1 MTKTERFTFRLSPT
15 ERTERTDLERY
26 ANQNHKTESRVLR
39 EALANLLVPASD
51 TRKRSWTQRSSY
63 R

>member
-15 ERTERTDLERY
+15 ERTALESY
-26 ANQNHKTESRVLR
+26 ANQTHKTESRVLR
-39 EALANLLVPASD
+39 EALASIIVPASD
-51 TRKRSWTQRSSY
+51 TRNRTWTHRSSY

>member
-15 ERTERTDLERY
+15 ERTALESY
-26 ANQNHKTESRVLR
+26 ANQTHKTESRVLR
-39 EALANLLVPASD
+39 EALANILVPASD
-51 TRKRSWTQRSSY
+51 TRKRSWNHRSSY

>member
-15 ERTERTDLERY
+15 ERTALESY

-39 EALANLLVPASD
+39 EALANILVPAAD
-51 TRKRSWTQRSSY
+51 TRTWQNRSSY

>member
-1 MTKTERFTFRLSPT
+1 MTKTERFTFRLSP
-15 ERTERTDLERY
+15 TERTDLERY

-39 EALANLLVPASD
+39 EALANLLVPAAD
-51 TRKRSWTQRSSY
+51 KRTWQKRSSY

>member
-15 ERTERTDLERY
+15 ERTALESY

-39 EALANLLVPASD
+39 EALASIIVPAAD
-51 TRKRSWTQRSSY
+51 TRNRTLTHRSSY

>member
-15 ERTERTDLERY
+15 ERTDLERY
-26 ANQNHKTESRVLR
+26 ANQTHKTESRVLR
-39 EALANLLVPASD
+39 EALANILVPAAD
-51 TRKRSWTQRSSY
+51 KRTWQKRSSY

>member
-15 ERTERTDLERY
+15 ERTDLERY
-26 ANQNHKTESRVLR
+26 ASQSHKTESRVLR
-39 EALANLLVPASD
+39 EALANLLVPANDND
-51 TRKRSWTQRSSY
+51 TRIWQKRSAY